1 MMEMS
6 INDDP
11 NENIQHFISQSLVRE
26 SWQDRKNQVKL
37 CFAEN
42 LINYNLAFE
51 YELFISESPSK
62 SQKRFDLEFQRKHN
76 Y

>member
-11 NENIQHFISQSLVRE
+11 NENIPHFISQSLVRE

-37 CFAEN
+37 CFAKN
-42 LINYNLAFE
+42 WIGYNLAF
-51 YELFISESPSK
+51 YQWMILKKSK
-62 SQKRFDLEFQRKHN
+62 EI
-76 Y
+76 

>member
-11 NENIQHFISQSLVRE
+11 NENIPHFISQSLVRE

-37 CFAEN
+37 CFAKN
-42 LINYNLAFE
+42 WIGYNLAF
-51 YELFISESPSK
+51 Y
-62 SQKRFDLEFQRKHN
+62 Q
-76 Y
+76 